1 MMSSHR
7 CFRGQILI
15 AALRAGHVL
24 SDQRA
29 LAPPDGKKFRS
40 LKRNL
45 STRIARSWMG
55 IASGRVE
62 LSLTWA
68 QHRRPVTKIGRRSR
82 LRGGRSLGVWA
93 GFIVESPLAGSQ
105 HRGGA
110 LNVKG
115 ASGKDERRSQAR
127 YAFRPDNQSTRQDLR
142 ISKRFRDRVDRSPR
156 HARLFQSADEVGL

>member
-15 AALRAGHVL
+15 AALRAGHVV

-29 LAPPDGKKFRS
+29 LAPPGRKEVQIAETEFVDPHSTVLDGY
-40 LKRNL
+40 
-45 STRIARSWMG
+45 
-55 IASGRVE
+55 RVWRCE
-62 LSLTWA
+62 PSLTWA